1 MTRIIGGL
9 AGGAKLHVPGP
20 GTRPTSDRVREAIFN
35 ALDARGLCDG
45 ASVLDLFA
53 GSGALGLEAASRGA
67 ESVVLVER
75 DRAAAAVA
83 QRNAEIVAK
92 AGAAR
97 ALVEQAAVH
106 QFLQRSGR
114 RFDLVFLD
122 PPYRLPPHEVSAALA
137 DLAPLLAH
145 PAMVVVEQSKR
156 AGDLSLPGDLELE
169 RTRDYGDTRVHY
181 LTTSGTAVDVG
192 HASDDREEADAGHAD
207 GAHGR
212 AEP

>member
-1 MTRIIGGL
+1 MTRIVGGL
-9 AGGAKLHVPGP
+9 AGGARLHVPGP
-20 GTRPTSDRVREAIFN
+20 GTRPTSERVREAIFN

-45 ASVLDLFA
+45 ARVLDLFA

-75 DRAAAAVA
+75 ERGAANVA

-97 ALVEQAAVH
+97 ALVEQVAVH
-106 QFLQRSGR
+106 QYLQRTGKQ
-114 RFDLVFLD
+114 FDLVFVD
-122 PPYRLPPHEVSAALA
+122 PPYRLPPHEISAVLVE
-137 DLAPLLAH
+137 LAPLLTH

-156 AGDLSLPGDLELE
+156 ASALSLPGDLALE

-181 LTTSGTAVDVG
+181 VTTSGSAADVG
-192 HASDDREEADAGHAD
+192 HGGHAD
-207 GAHGR
+207 PGHADT
-212 AEP
+212 EQ